1 MNIIEKILYALSAEM
16 PEPAG
21 WGWFHIMWLCF
32 IVIAIYLLYRQK
44 NNVNEKQLKTVI
56 GTYGFVALTFE
67 TLKQITWSFDWD
79 FANQVAIWD
88 YQWYSFP
95 FQLCSTPIYVAV
107 ICFFLKKSNL
117 RTTLLSYMA
126 FTTILGSIATIFLPD
141 SCFTTVIL
149 TNIHTSWL
157 HFGSFVISVYLIMT
171 EEVKLT
177 TENLKKGLKAFIFFV
192 GIAMAMNLIVYNSG
206 VLNGEEFN
214 MFYISPYF
222 ESELPVFNTI
232 QKSVPY
238 PIFLFTYIFAL
249 SLGSGIIF
257 TIAKILKRE
266 KFNLKIRNIA

>member
-32 IVIAIYLLYRQK
+32 IVIAIYLLYRK
-44 NNVNEKQLKTVI
+44 KDNFNEKQLKTVI

-79 FANQVAIWD
+79 FVNQVAIWD

-95 FQLCSTPIYVAV
+95 FQLCSTPIYVGV

-177 TENLKKGLKAFIFFV
+177 TENLKKGLKAFVFFV

-238 PIFLFTYIFAL
+238 PIFLFTYVFAL

-257 TIAKILKRE
+257 TIAKILKKE
-266 KFNLKIRNIA
+266 KFNFKIRNIA

>member
-44 NNVNEKQLKTVI
+44 NNFNEKQLKTVI

-79 FANQVAIWD
+79 FVNQVAIWD

-126 FTTILGSIATIFLPD
+126 FTTILGSIATILMPD

-157 HFGSFVISVYLIMT
+157 HFGSFVISIYLMMT

-177 TENLKKGLKAFIFFV
+177 TENLKKALKTFIIFV

-214 MFYISPYF
+214 MFYVSPYF

-257 TIAKILKRE
+257 TIAKILKKE
-266 KFNLKIRNIA
+266 KFKIKNIA

>member
-1 MNIIEKILYALSAEM
+1 MNIIEKILYALSARM

-32 IVIAIYLLYRQK
+32 IVIAIYLLYRK
-44 NNVNEKQLKTVI
+44 KDNFNEKQLKTVI
-56 GTYGFVALTFE
+56 GTYGFIALTFE

-79 FANQVAIWD
+79 FVNQVAVWD

-95 FQLCSTPIYVAV
+95 FQLCSTPIYVTV
-107 ICFFLKKSNL
+107 ICFFLKKSNI
-117 RTTLLSYMA
+117 RTALLSYLA
-126 FTTILGSIATIFLPD
+126 FTTILGSIATILMPD

-157 HFGSFVISVYLIMT
+157 HFGSFVISIYLMMT

-177 TENLKKGLKAFIFFV
+177 TENLKKALKTFIIFV

-214 MFYISPYF
+214 MFYVSPYF

-257 TIAKILKRE
+257 TIAKILKKE
-266 KFNLKIRNIA
+266 KFKIKNIA

>member
-44 NNVNEKQLKTVI
+44 NNFNEKQLKTVI
-56 GTYGFVALTFE
+56 GTYSFVALTFE

-79 FANQVAIWD
+79 FVNQVAIWD

-177 TENLKKGLKAFIFFV
+177 TENLKKGLKAFVFFV

-238 PIFLFTYIFAL
+238 PIFLFTYVFAL

-257 TIAKILKRE
+257 TIAKILKKE
-266 KFNLKIRNIA
+266 KFNFKIRNIA

>member
-32 IVIAIYLLYRQK
+32 IVITIYLLYRQK
-44 NNVNEKQLKTVI
+44 NNFNEKQLKTVI

-157 HFGSFVISVYLIMT
+157 HFESFVISVYLIMT